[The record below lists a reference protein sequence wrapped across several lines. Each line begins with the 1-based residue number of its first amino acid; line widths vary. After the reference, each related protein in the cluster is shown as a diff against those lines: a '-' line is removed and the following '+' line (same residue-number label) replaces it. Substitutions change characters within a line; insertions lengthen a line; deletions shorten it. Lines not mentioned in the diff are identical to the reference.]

1 MPPTLHFL
9 TCITVFPVA
18 MIGYMSN
25 TCRLAMSSGNRAY
38 TTRAACVSASDST
51 RILPIRIDRQQSR
64 RPCKKKKLQSL
75 QSFSRIAEECYLLH
89 GLSRAHDRHATVS
102 GAILEPIVDGTGRRH
117 HGTVRVGQLVE
128 AFLDHEPNQPV
139 GVELKVTARCVSK
152 IKQSQTETTR
162 GVVGWW

>member
-1 MPPTLHFL
+1 MPPRDVVRKPRVHDAGRVRFRVRLHQ
-9 TCITVFPVA
+9 
-18 MIGYMSN
+18 N
-25 TCRLAMSSGNRAY
+25 LAYPYRP
-38 TTRAACVSASDST
+38 AAVSQA
-51 RILPIRIDRQQSR
+51 LQK
-64 RPCKKKKLQSL
+64 KKKKLQSL
-75 QSFSRIAEECYLLH
+75 QSFSRIAVECYLLH

-162 GVVGWW
+162 GAVGWW